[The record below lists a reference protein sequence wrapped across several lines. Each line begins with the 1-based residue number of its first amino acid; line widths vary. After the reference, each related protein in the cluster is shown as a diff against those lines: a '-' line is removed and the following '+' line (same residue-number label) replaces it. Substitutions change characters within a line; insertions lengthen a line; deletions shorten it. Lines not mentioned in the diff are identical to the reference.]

1 VQADPQRRASFVVH
15 SAIASFYHK
24 SFPALGSASQGVSHK
39 RGRIAMQVFI
49 SWSGDRSRAV
59 AELLDDW
66 FQCVLQAVRPW
77 MSSKDIDRGSLWF
90 SEITDQLKDT
100 KIGVVCLTKDNLNKP
115 WILFESGALAKGL
128 SSSRVCTFLID
139 LETTDV
145 SNPLAQFNHT
155 LPSKDGLYELVR
167 TLNSSLG
174 EHSLREKVLE
184 QVFDTYWPQF
194 ESGFAKALED
204 NPSGEHVAPRS
215 EENILTEVL
224 RTVRTLDRRV
234 RSIER
239 SNHNEERNISRLNS
253 REHIRPSMLRKE
265 IMSLIEGGVPPEAV
279 EEIME
284 GKAPRN
290 LIRKYI
296 RMGLTESVEES
307 AIYEESN
314 SG

>member
-1 VQADPQRRASFVVH
+1 
-15 SAIASFYHK
+15 
-24 SFPALGSASQGVSHK
+24 
-39 RGRIAMQVFI
+39 MQVFI

-59 AELLDDW
+59 AELLDEW
-66 FQCVLQAVRPW
+66 IQCVLQAVRPW

-90 SEITDQLKDT
+90 SEISDQLKDT

-115 WILFESGALAKGL
+115 WILFEAGALAKDL

-155 LPSKDGLYELVR
+155 LPDRDGLYELVR

-174 EHSLREKVLE
+174 ENSLREKVLE

-194 ESGFAKALED
+194 EAGFLKALED
-204 NPSGEHVAPRS
+204 YPVGEHVAPRS
-215 EENILTEVL
+215 DENVLTEVL

-239 SNHNEERNISRLNS
+239 PELSDERNIAMLHS
-253 REHIRPSMLRKE
+253 REYIRPSMLRKE
-265 IMSLIEGGVPPEAV
+265 ILSLIEGGVPPEAV
-279 EEIME
+279 EEILD
-284 GKAPRN
+284 GKASRSA
-290 LIRKYI
+290 IRKYI
-296 RMGLTESVEES
+296 RMAIADSDESPDVAYSGECEHRFW
-307 AIYEESN
+307 SN
-314 SG
+314 VNT

>member
-1 VQADPQRRASFVVH
+1 V
-15 SAIASFYHK
+15 K
-24 SFPALGSASQGVSHK
+24 
-39 RGRIAMQVFI
+39 VFI
-49 SWSGDRSRAV
+49 SWSGERSRAV

-66 FQCVLQAVRPW
+66 IQCVLQAIRPW

-100 KIGVVCLTKDNLNKP
+100 TIGVVCLTKDNLNKP

-155 LPSKDGLYELVR
+155 LPNKEGLYDLVR

-174 EHSLREKVLE
+174 DQSLREKVLE

-194 ESGFAKALED
+194 EIGFEQALKD
-204 NPSGEHVAPRS
+204 NPEGESASPPRS

-239 SNHNEERNISRLNS
+239 NDLSEEHSINSVLQINAYLVSCNAFTFSLKNSISRY
-253 REHIRPSMLRKE
+253 P
-265 IMSLIEGGVPPEAV
+265 
-279 EEIME
+279 
-284 GKAPRN
+284 
-290 LIRKYI
+290 
-296 RMGLTESVEES
+296 
-307 AIYEESN
+307 
-314 SG
+314 